1 MNFFSSLAEK
11 APDMAS
17 NVLTGAV
24 GSALGFGQQK
34 SLMDIQNAY
43 NDPSA
48 QVARLRRAGLSP
60 WLVNG
65 QSSVASVPSGSS
77 ANVESAPSKLD
88 YLQTESNVRMQDA
101 QAHQMEVMTDAQR
114 ILNSY
119 LDKSEQKRLSLLDT
133 QIDSTVSTADY
144 NRALA
149 DSVRSK
155 LPHEVEG
162 IKISNKLNDYTIF
175 RMRSLLPLDIAQSKA
190 QTSALLASAVSSYSS
205 ASLAR
210 AQSANEREE
219 LAVHTFRSNLAKQG
233 INPDGDWVRTLI
245 GFIGSLFGDNDKNSG
260 VLHSVK
266 NRIKK
271 SVEWYKR
278 THGLYRYERSAGS
291 K

>member
-24 GSALGFGQQK
+24 SSAIGFGQQK
-34 SLMDIQNAY
+34 SLMNIQNAY

-48 QVARLRRAGLSP
+48 QIGRLRRAGLSP

-65 QSSVASVPSGSS
+65 ESSVASVPSGSS

-155 LPHEVEG
+155 LPHEIEG

-190 QTSALLASAVSSYSS
+190 QTSALLASAVSSYAS

-210 AQSANEREE
+210 AQSANEREQ
-219 LAVHTFRSNLAKQG
+219 LALHTFRSNLAKQG

-245 GFIGSLFGDNDKNSG
+245 GYIGSQIDKYNQNGG
-260 VLHSVK
+260 VISS
-266 NRIKK
+266 IKK
-271 SVEWYKR
+271 SFDEGVERFKR
-278 THGLYRYERSAGS
+278 RHGFS

>member
-1 MNFFSSLAEK
+1 MNFFSSLAKK

-17 NVLTGAV
+17 NVLTGAI
-24 GSALGFGQQK
+24 GSAIGFGQQK
-34 SLMDIQNAY
+34 SLMDSQNAY

-48 QVARLRRAGLSP
+48 QIARLRRAGLSP

-155 LPHEVEG
+155 LPHEIEG

-190 QTSALLASAVSSYSS
+190 QTSALLASAVSSYAS

-210 AQSANEREE
+210 AQSANEREQ
-219 LAVHTFRSNLAKQG
+219 LALHTFRSNLAKQG

-245 GFIGSLFGDNDKNSG
+245 GYIGSQIDKYNQNGG
-260 VLHSVK
+260 VISS
-266 NRIKK
+266 IKK
-271 SVEWYKR
+271 SFDEGVERFKR
-278 THGLYRYERSAGS
+278 RHGFS

>member
-24 GSALGFGQQK
+24 GSAIGFGQQK
-34 SLMDIQNAY
+34 SLMNIQNAY

-48 QVARLRRAGLSP
+48 QIGRLRRAGLSP

-65 QSSVASVPSGSS
+65 QSSVASVPPGSS

-155 LPHEVEG
+155 LPHEIEG
-162 IKISNKLNDYTIF
+162 IKISNQLNDFAIF
-175 RMRSLLPLDIAQSKA
+175 RMRSLLPLEIAQSQA
-190 QTSALLASAVSSYSS
+190 QTSALIASAVNSYAS

-210 AQSANEREE
+210 AQSANEREQ
-219 LAVHTFRSNLAKQG
+219 LAFYTFRSNLAKQG

-245 GFIGSLFGDNDKNSG
+245 GYIGSQFDKNDKNEG
-260 VLHSVK
+260 VFHSFK
-266 NRIKK
+266 NTFNK
-271 SVEWYKR
+271 SVERFKSR
-278 THGLYRYERSAGS
+278 HGFKHSKGSVRSW
-291 K
+291 